1 MSLVN
6 MSSDDRIELLV
17 SEKRVKLHL
26 FEPSKRK
33 IWTVVG
39 KGEEHWAD
47 PDVCFCSCPGFYF
60 GSINGKTSCYHLD
73 SIQFAKNKNKV
84 EQIIFSDDEFSDFLF
99 GLISDL

>member
-1 MSLVN
+1 MRKDS
-6 MSSDDRIELLV
+6 DRIELLV

-26 FEPSKRK
+26 FEPSQRK

-47 PDVCFCSCPGFYF
+47 PECSFCSCPGFYF

-73 SIQFAKNKNKV
+73 SIQFAKNENKI
-84 EQIIFSDDEFSDFLF
+84 EKIIFSDDEFSDFLS